1 MFWNTLNDFTLTQ
14 NGALTRSTSKSALVD
29 MFAMGGSMR
38 TRQDSEIINMFSK
51 ALKEDPRLAMKC
63 LFYIRDCRGGLGE
76 KRFFRVAT
84 RWLLDN
90 YKNAP
95 KTELIKLM
103 SYYGSWKDVF
113 EVMTSEEYVEFISA
127 VFKRD
132 IMEKT
137 PTLLEKYMPSIGGS
151 SNKEA
156 EKIAKYMEITPKQY
170 RKALSALRA
179 KLGVVEQKMCAKDW
193 NGINYEHVPSKAML
207 NYTNAFKKH
216 DTNRFDSY
224 IDKVQSGKAKI
235 NASVLYPYEIYK
247 RLNERKIQDKEATAL
262 WNNLPDYTNG
272 KNAIVMADVS
282 GSMACNGGLPMAVSV
297 SLALYFAERNKG
309 KFHGS
314 FMTFSGNPSVEQV
327 KGSTL
332 EQKMN
337 NISRA
342 NWGMNTDLIKAFET
356 ILSIC
361 VSERVPQE
369 EMPETIYVISDME
382 FDVATSNNGWRYR
395 ENNHTIPEMSVT
407 NYTAIKDRYTSA
419 GYTIPKIVFWN
430 VNSRQ
435 NNLPVSK
442 DELNTVLVSGS
453 SPSVFKLAV
462 SEGCSPES
470 FMLDA
475 INGERYAPVDRLFA

>member
-1 MFWNTLNDFTLTQ
+1 MFWKTLNDFTLTE

-38 TRQDSEIINMFSK
+38 TRQDSEIINMFSN
-51 ALKEDPRLAMKC
+51 AFKENPQLAMKC

-84 RWLLDN
+84 RWLLN
-90 YKNAP
+90 KYKDAP
-95 KTELIKLM
+95 KAELIKLM

-113 EVMTSEEYVEFISA
+113 EVMTHDEYAEFVSA

-132 IMEKT
+132 IREKT
-137 PTLLEKYMPSIGGS
+137 PTLLEKYMPSVGGS

-156 EKIAKYMEITPKQY
+156 ERIARYMEITPRQY

-179 KLGVVEQKMCAKDW
+179 KLNLVETKMCAKDW
-193 NGINYEHVPSKAML
+193 DEINYEHVPSKAML
-207 NYTNAFKKH
+207 NYNKAFGRN
-216 DTNRFDSY
+216 DADRFGAY
-224 IDKVQSGKAKI
+224 INKVKSGEAKI
-235 NASVLYPYEIYK
+235 NASVLYPYEIYT
-247 RLNERKIQDKEATAL
+247 RLMEGKINDREATAL
-262 WNNLPDYTNG
+262 WDNLPDFTNG

-282 GSMACNGGLPMAVSV
+282 GSMYGLPIAVSI

-309 KFHGS
+309 RFNGS

-327 KGSTL
+327 RGKTL
-332 EQKMN
+332 EEKMR

-342 NWGMNTDLIKAFET
+342 NWDMNTDLIKAFRS

-361 VSERVPQE
+361 LAEKVPQE
-369 EMPETIYVISDME
+369 EMPETIYIISDME
-382 FDVATSNNGWRYR
+382 FDEATSSRYSGR
-395 ENNHTIPEMSVT
+395 KSDFSVT
-407 NYTAIKDRYTSA
+407 NYEAIKEKYALA

-435 NNLPVSK
+435 NNVPVSK
-442 DELNTVLVSGS
+442 DEINTVLVSGS
-453 SPSVFKLAV
+453 SPSVFKFAV
-462 SEGCSPES
+462 SEGCSPET
-470 FMLDA
+470 FMLDV
-475 INGERYAPVDRLFA
+475 INGERYSPVERLFM